1 MKLMVRI
8 YHTWRTRMKHSIDY
22 KILLNNVEIM
32 INLLEFDGMRSSGKI
47 KLNCG
52 HIESLYKL
60 KEIYEKKIAKVKP
73 KKEDK

>member
-1 MKLMVRI
+1 
-8 YHTWRTRMKHSIDY
+8 MKHKICY
-22 KILLNNVEIM
+22 KTLLNNVEIM

-52 HIESLYKL
+52 HVESLYAL
-60 KEIYEKKIAKVKP
+60 KDRYEKLIPKI